1 MSVNL
6 NRKCTLPRPNR
17 GVVWCRSE
25 DGKVCLPFF
34 KYGQE
39 VDDSAEYF
47 EIPQHYWPVFR
58 AKFRPEMTHKSER
71 GILNEDGSVLY
82 Y

>member
-1 MSVNL
+1 MQVSVNL

-17 GVVWCRSE
+17 GVVWTR
-25 DGKVCLPFF
+25 DGDVCLPFF

-39 VDDSAEYF
+39 VDGSAEYF

-58 AKFRPEMTHKSER
+58 ANWDETRTPKNER
-71 GILNEDGSVLY
+71 GILNEDATVLY

>member
-1 MSVNL
+1 MAPEL

-17 GVVWCRSE
+17 GLVWCKSE
-25 DGKVCLPFF
+25 DGKVCLPFY

-39 VDDSAEYF
+39 VDGSAEYF

-58 AKFRPEMTHKSER
+58 ANWNAERTHKSER
-71 GILNEDGSVLY
+71 GILNEDATKLY